1 MNNLNQGAV
10 SPTGFRWMAVIAV
23 IIGLAASAVAARF
36 FMLAVNAQEVDPSIR
51 WVLTFVAGLFVVS
64 EVAVFTLAG
73 LLDKVRHKS
82 LRVKLVLAG
91 LVLLT
96 FEVLSIYASQVV
108 IASAQDARA
117 QAAQTRAIELRTT
130 IDRQRQTSAALTE
143 TGRLSGQSVVASSRA
158 SGVAAL
164 ERAAELDASTL
175 ALASEL
181 AKLEAEQVPT
191 QSGVFGQAGAVVM
204 GAIRAVLVSSI
215 GLMFFGLAGV
225 LWRMAHEEAHTKPD
239 PAPAAEN
246 PADSGPQAH
255 EVGVPVSVP
264 VSVPKAKTEPAPV
277 LDRHEVIRAAVLDGS
292 LKPSVRAIQ
301 AVHGGSTTTAREHLG
316 RLLEAG
322 LIENQGPGL
331 GYRLATCNQTG
342 GQ

>member
-1 MNNLNQGAV
+1 MTESLK
-10 SPTGFRWMAVIAV
+10 PTGPVTPVAFRWMAVIAAV
-23 IIGLAASAVAARF
+23 IGLAASAVAARF

-73 LLDKVRHKS
+73 LLDRVRHKS
-82 LRVKLVLAG
+82 LRGKLILAG
-91 LVLLT
+91 CVLLA

-117 QAAQTRAIELRTT
+117 QAAQTRAAELRTT

-143 TGRLSGQSVVASSRA
+143 TGRLSGQSVVATSRA

-164 ERAAELDASTL
+164 ERAAQLDASTL
-175 ALASEL
+175 ALAAEL
-181 AKLEAEQVPT
+181 AQIESQQVPT

-204 GAIRAVLVSSI
+204 GAVRAVLVSSI

-225 LWRMAHEEAHTKPD
+225 LWRMAHEEAHSEPD
-239 PAPAAEN
+239 PAPAPETLAAAGLQ
-246 PADSGPQAH
+246 PVA
-255 EVGVPVSVP
+255 VGVPVSVP
-264 VSVPKAKTEPAPV
+264 EPKPVAVPTRYEA
-277 LDRHEVIRAAVLDGS
+277 IRAAVLDGS

-301 AVHGGSTTTAREHLG
+301 AVHGGSTTTAREHLN
-316 RLLEAG
+316 RLHDEG
-322 LIENQGPGL
+322 LIQDMGPGR
-331 GYRLATCNQTG
+331 GYCLSSTH
-342 GQ
+342 

>member
-1 MNNLNQGAV
+1 
-10 SPTGFRWMAVIAV
+10 MAVIAV

-82 LRVKLVLAG
+82 LRGKLVLAG

-117 QAAQTRAIELRTT
+117 QAVETRALELRAT

-181 AKLEAEQVPT
+181 AKLEAVQVPT

-225 LWRMAHEEAHTKPD
+225 LWRMAHEEAHAKPD

-246 PADSGPQAH
+246 PADSGPQVH
-255 EVGVPVSVP
+255 QVGVLVSVP
-264 VSVPKAKTEPAPV
+264 VSVPKAEPAPV
-277 LDRHEVIRAAVLDGS
+277 LDRYEAIRAAVLDGS

-301 AVHGGSTTTAREHLG
+301 AIHGGSTTTARQHLNRLHDEGVIQDMGTG
-316 RLLEAG
+316 RGYCLVEA
-322 LIENQGPGL
+322 
-331 GYRLATCNQTG
+331 ATTNNQTN
-342 GQ
+342 QESK

>member
-181 AKLEAEQVPT
+181 AKLEAVQVPT

-225 LWRMAHEEAHTKPD
+225 LWRMAHEEAHTKHH
-239 PAPAAEN
+239 PAPAAGT
-246 PADSGPQAH
+246 PADSGPQSH
-255 EVGVPVSVP
+255 HVGVPVSVP
-264 VSVPKAKTEPAPV
+264 VSVPKAEPDPV

-322 LIENQGPGL
+322 VIENQGPGL
-331 GYRLATCNQTG
+331 GYRLAIYNQTG

>member
-1 MNNLNQGAV
+1 
-10 SPTGFRWMAVIAV
+10 MAVIAV

-64 EVAVFTLAG
+64 EVAVITLAG

-181 AKLEAEQVPT
+181 AKLEAVQVPT
-191 QSGVFGQAGAVVM
+191 QSGVFGQAGSVVM

-225 LWRMAHEEAHTKPD
+225 LWRMAHEEAHTKHD
-239 PAPAAEN
+239 PAPAAGT
-246 PADSGPQAH
+246 PADIGPQAH
-255 EVGVPVSVP
+255 LVGVPVSVP
-264 VSVPKAKTEPAPV
+264 VSVPKAEPAPV
-277 LDRHEVIRAAVLDGS
+277 LDRHEAIRAAVLDGS

-301 AVHGGSTTTAREHLG
+301 AVHGGSTTTAREHLN

-331 GYRLATCNQTG
+331 GYRLATYNQTG